1 MGDDDLVVD
10 VILLVVRLLDHVV
23 GLGLGRGHLG
33 SLRVLG
39 ELLLALLLLLVQDLD
54 DDVADHADAEHDEHD
69 VELHARAQVVAVG
82 VGDDEARG
90 LPQPVVAEGGLLVAS
105 EQRSVQPC
113 NKDNNRTVVRDRKQS
128 SSSTAE
134 RIMNRATA
142 SLGPR

>member
-10 VILLVVRLLDHVV
+10 VILLVIRLLDHVV

-90 LPQPVVAEGGLLVAS
+90 LP
-105 EQRSVQPC
+105 
-113 NKDNNRTVVRDRKQS
+113 
-128 SSSTAE
+128 
-134 RIMNRATA
+134 
-142 SLGPR
+142 